1 MERPLNI
8 DFRWGRTCFTK
19 VDFWGD
25 RVAKLVRAFHKP
37 ESHRRRTSREMPLSR
52 DYEPMST
59 VAKPAHPHHAY
70 CQSRNNTFC
79 DCQGFGV
86 DHSYHISSM
95 CKMAAAALQHH
106 MVSWWDPT
114 SSPANASGTHR
125 LTRPPTVDYPRE
137 SLRGAKNVGKLV
149 ELVLQKKKKN
159 LRANGRDRR
168 KGPNSSACVSYIPS
182 VCAQFFR
189 NTSFRGLVQPSVVL
203 ITRLYSCMESRGSWQ
218 ILCIQRHL
226 CSKDLAWLENH
237 NNKEEFMQVWH
248 WGFR

>member
-25 RVAKLVRAFHKP
+25 RVAKLVRAFRKP

-149 ELVLQKKKKN
+149 ELVLQKKKKICVQTD
-159 LRANGRDRR
+159 GTEERDPTQALVFLTSR
-168 KGPNSSACVSYIPS
+168 PFAHNFSVTHPS
-182 VCAQFFR
+182 EDLS
-189 NTSFRGLVQPSVVL
+189 N
-203 ITRLYSCMESRGSWQ
+203 
-218 ILCIQRHL
+218 HL
-226 CSKDLAWLENH
+226 LFS
-237 NNKEEFMQVWH
+237 
-248 WGFR
+248 